1 MSKVHRSKM
10 SRRLHVILQSAAM
23 ILLILAAV
31 FFLQKT
37 DRDIQNTDISVN
49 AGGQL
54 KVHFID
60 VGQADCILIQAG
72 EKNMLID
79 AGNNEDAEI
88 VVAYL
93 KEHGVKKLDYVI
105 GTHGHEDHIGSLDEV
120 IYQFE
125 IGELFLPR
133 QSYDSKSYR
142 DVLKAVK
149 VIGIGITVP
158 SFQDVRSLG
167 EARFIFV
174 TPDAKEDYE
183 DVNDSS
189 LGIRITNGAHSF
201 LMCGDISKEMEKRL
215 IRSRIYLQSDVLKL
229 NHHGSSDTSSEAFLK
244 AVAPRYAVISCEA
257 NNEFG
262 HPHESTMKKL
272 RELGMELFRTDQQG
286 TIIFSSNGKQ
296 LTCNVPPIVFTWV
309 NMENTKR

>member
-1 MSKVHRSKM
+1 MKIIHHVKM
-10 SRRLHVILQSAAM
+10 SNKRKAVFRSTVLA
-23 ILLILAAV
+23 LLILAAV

-37 DRDIQNTDISVN
+37 DRDIRNTDISVN
-49 AGGQL
+49 AGGQI

-60 VGQADCILIQAG
+60 VGQADCILIQSDD
-72 EKNMLID
+72 KNMLID
-79 AGNNEDAEI
+79 AGNNNDSET

-93 KEHGVKKLDYVI
+93 KEHGIKRLDYVI
-105 GTHGHEDHIGSLDEV
+105 GTHGHEDHIGSLDTV
-120 IYQFE
+120 IYEFE

-133 QSYDSKSYR
+133 QIYDSKSYR
-142 DVLKAVK
+142 DVLKAARSV
-149 VIGIGITVP
+149 GIGITVP
-158 SFQDVRSLG
+158 AFKDVRSLG

-229 NHHGSSDTSSEAFLK
+229 NHHGSSDTSSQVFLK
-244 AVAPRYAVISCEA
+244 AVAPKYAVISCEA

-262 HPHESTMKKL
+262 HPHKSTMKKL
-272 RELGMELFRTDQQG
+272 KELHIELFRTDEQG
-286 TIIFSSNGKQ
+286 SIVFTSNGKQ
-296 LTCNVPPIVFTWV
+296 LTCNVTPVTS
-309 NMENTKR
+309 K